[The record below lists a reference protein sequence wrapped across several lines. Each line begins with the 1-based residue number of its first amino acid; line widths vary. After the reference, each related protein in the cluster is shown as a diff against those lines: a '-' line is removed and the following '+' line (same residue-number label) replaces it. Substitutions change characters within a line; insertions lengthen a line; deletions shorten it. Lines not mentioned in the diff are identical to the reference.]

1 MKKYSKTVSETHSQ
15 FKKRE
20 PHPLEKY
27 VGRRAAVRGSVLEV
41 VGYSHSILDGEPM
54 LIVDASR
61 IGGWPALESFDVVFK
76 ECKYYWYADIDDLI
90 D

>member
-1 MKKYSKTVSETHSQ
+1 MEKYLKAVSEMHSQ
-15 FKKRE
+15 FKKKE

-27 VGRRAAVRGSVLEV
+27 IGRLANYHDENLEV
-41 VGYSHSILDGEPM
+41 VGYSHSVLDGEPM
-54 LIVDASR
+54 LIVDAPQ
-61 IGGWPALESFDVVFK
+61 IGGWAELGPFDVVFK

>member
-1 MKKYSKTVSETHSQ
+1 MEKYSKAGSEMYSQ
-15 FKKRE
+15 FKQRE

-27 VGRRAAVRGSVLEV
+27 VGRHAAARGSVLEV

-54 LIVDASR
+54 LIVDASQV
-61 IGGWPALESFDVVFK
+61 GGWPELEPFDVVFK
-76 ECKYYWYADIDDLI
+76 ECKYYWYVDIDVLI

>member
-1 MKKYSKTVSETHSQ
+1 MEKYSKAGSEMYSQ

-27 VGRRAAVRGSVLEV
+27 VGRHAAARGSVLEV

-54 LIVDASR
+54 LIVDASQV
-61 IGGWPALESFDVVFK
+61 GGWPELEPFDVVFK
-76 ECKYYWYADIDDLI
+76 ECKYYWYVDIDDLI

>member
-1 MKKYSKTVSETHSQ
+1 MKKNSKAVSKRHSQ

-27 VGRRAAVRGSVLEV
+27 VGRHAAARGSVLEV

-54 LIVDASR
+54 LIVDASQ

-76 ECKYYWYADIDDLI
+76 ECKYYWYVDIDVLI